1 MHLEFRF
8 FGDGERRRER
18 DRDLD
23 VDFLS
28 KDRFDLFDTLNFC
41 LSLDTQANFMR
52 TFLDLLL
59 FFSERSTETD
69 PDPSF
74 DLDRLNIK

>member
-8 FGDGERRRER
+8 FGDEERCLER
-18 DRDLD
+18 DRDLEA
-23 VDFLS
+23 DFLS
-28 KDRFDLFDTLNFC
+28 KDRLDLFDTLNFC
-41 LSLDTQANFMR
+41 KSLKAQAFLGR

-74 DLDRLNIK
+74 DLDRLNIR